1 MFVLFSVNTRYDLEN
16 DRGIFILTVLRK
28 ILDKL
33 IYKEKY
39 PGIESNMS
47 DSNIGARRGKNIKNH
62 LFVLYGIMNSVI
74 VEEKSCVDIQI
85 YDIVKAFDSLW
96 LEDCMNDMFD
106 NLPSEQ
112 QDDKL
117 ALVYESNRNNLVA
130 MNTAAGLTDR
140 VNISR
145 VVMQGG
151 VFGSL
156 QCANSI
162 DTLGKKCYNTGKHLF
177 TYKNMV
183 KIMPLSMVDDIL
195 AVARCS
201 KESLEVNTYI
211 NSQIELIKLT
221 FHTPDQKG
229 KSKCNVMHVG
239 KKNHLCPTL
248 MVHGTIMG
256 HVTEATYLGDI
267 ISHDGKNTKNVN
279 SRVAKGLGIITDIMN
294 MLGKLS
300 FGQHYFKMGLLL
312 RESMFLNGILTNVEC
327 WLERVIK

>member
-1 MFVLFSVNTRYDLEN
+1 MYKDVNTEKAIKTKISNPWTAKDLEEVTKTLKNNQTRDPNGMINEIFKKNVMGQDLQLAVIELMNGIKLTFDFPEYMELANISTLYKNKGSRYDLEN

-47 DSNIGARRGKNIKNH
+47 DSNIGARRGKNIKKH

-85 YDIVKAFDSLW
+85 YNIVKAFDSLW

-117 ALVYESNRNNLVA
+117 ALVNESNRNNLVA
-130 MNTAAGLTDR
+130 VNTAAGLTDR

-211 NSQIELIKLT
+211 NAQIELKKLT
-221 FHTPDQKG
+221 FYTTDKKG

-239 KKNHLCPTL
+239 KKNHL
-248 MVHGTIMG
+248 
-256 HVTEATYLGDI
+256 
-267 ISHDGKNTKNVN
+267 
-279 SRVAKGLGIITDIMN
+279 
-294 MLGKLS
+294 
-300 FGQHYFKMGLLL
+300 
-312 RESMFLNGILTNVEC
+312 
-327 WLERVIK
+327 